1 MKSALKYGLIG
12 GIVMIT
18 ILFLA
23 TIPFLNQYLD
33 LSIIGAS
40 RFVIICGAIMYAL
53 NNHLKF
59 HNLKGDYNYGMG
71 FLIGLVTGL
80 TSAFILGFA
89 FYIINFIKLGI
100 FGDPGIIWI
109 SISPLLA
116 LIIIC
121 SLIMPLIF
129 RRKGD
134 TKNNQVKTENKNIL
148 DADL

>member
-12 GIVMIT
+12 GILMIAF
-18 ILFLA
+18 LFLA
-23 TIPFLNQYLD
+23 TIPILNQYFD

-40 RFVIICGAIMYAL
+40 RFVIISGTIMYAL

-59 HNLKGDYNYGMG
+59 HDLKGDYNYGMG

-80 TSAFILGFA
+80 TSAFILGFT
-89 FYIINFIKLGI
+89 FYLINYFKLGTY
-100 FGDPGIIWI
+100 GDPGIIWT
-109 SISPLLA
+109 SISPLLG

-129 RRKGD
+129 RGKGGA
-134 TKNNQVKTENKNIL
+134 KSNQVKSENENIL
-148 DADL
+148 DADI